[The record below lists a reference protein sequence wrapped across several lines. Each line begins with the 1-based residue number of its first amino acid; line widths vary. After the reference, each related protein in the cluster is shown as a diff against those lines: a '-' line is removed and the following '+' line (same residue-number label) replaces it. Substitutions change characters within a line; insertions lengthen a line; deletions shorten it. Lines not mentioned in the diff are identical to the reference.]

1 MKLLNFKKII
11 SISTAYFMAFSFFNN
26 LNCAKV
32 NAAPTASEPHSK
44 PIFSART
51 GAMFTLED
59 MKNLVTN
66 IEHSP
71 NTAIS
76 RTLNFINLIRI
87 DRNVNNWFNSMRIYI
102 ETTQEIMDENLAENL
117 TEENI
122 EEICSTG
129 TLVVG
134 DTLNEIREVLVNRAL
149 SQETKKEK
157 YLEIVMNFLNSKFR
171 VINLAK
177 ERLHE
182 KLEKIKTA
190 RTNLIKMLE
199 TSNRLNL
206 DQKIADLENMI
217 GSTND
222 YEIKTMIKITLNIFR
237 AKKNLALTKFNK
249 TLLKIEKIDVEKKII
264 ELKNKVDKKEKIN
277 PAEKK
282 EYLEA
287 LDKYEDLIKSQIQAE
302 KSKKAASE
310 TLIEAISKLEIIERI
325 PQKLIMEEIKALN

>member
-1 MKLLNFKKII
+1 
-11 SISTAYFMAFSFFNN
+11 MATGVLRLTKNG
-26 LNCAKV
+26 
-32 NAAPTASEPHSK
+32 ASS
-44 PIFSART
+44 
-51 GAMFTLED
+51 
-59 MKNLVTN
+59 
-66 IEHSP
+66 
-71 NTAIS
+71 IS
-76 RTLNFINLIRI
+76 RTLNFVNLIRI
-87 DRNVNNWFNSMRIYI
+87 DKNVNNWFNSMRIYI

-122 EEICSTG
+122 KEICSTG

-177 ERLHE
+177 ERLHG

-190 RTNLIKMLE
+190 RTNLMKMLE

-206 DQKIADLENMI
+206 DQKIADLKNMM

-237 AKKNLALTKFNK
+237 AKRNLALTKFNK
-249 TLLKIEKIDVEKKII
+249 TLLKIEKIDFEKKII
-264 ELKNKVDKKEKIN
+264 ELKNKINKKEKIN
-277 PAEKK
+277 PAETK
-282 EYLEA
+282 EYSKA

-302 KSKKAASE
+302 KNKRAAYE
-310 TLIEAISKLEIIERI
+310 KLIKAISKLEIIERI
-325 PQKLIMEEIKALN
+325 PQKLIMEEVKALN